1 MKKDQSIQV
10 HVNSPNV
17 IMYAAS
23 SDKCEVPDE
32 RCRERT
38 GNFHHPFFYKASE
51 DCDLLINVVGLDNT
65 QFELTIV
72 ES

>member
-1 MKKDQSIQV
+1 MDQSIQV

-23 SDKCEVPDE
+23 HKKCQVPDE

-38 GNFHHPFFYKASE
+38 GNYHHPFAYRAE
-51 DCDLLINVVGLDNT
+51 
-65 QFELTIV
+65 
-72 ES
+72 

>member
-1 MKKDQSIQV
+1 MIRVGDNYFFNKTLKMDQSIQV

-23 SDKCEVPDE
+23 HKKCQVPDE

-38 GNFHHPFFYKASE
+38 GNYHHPFAYRAEE
-51 DCDLLINVVGLDNT
+51 DCFLLINV
-65 QFELTIV
+65 
-72 ES
+72 